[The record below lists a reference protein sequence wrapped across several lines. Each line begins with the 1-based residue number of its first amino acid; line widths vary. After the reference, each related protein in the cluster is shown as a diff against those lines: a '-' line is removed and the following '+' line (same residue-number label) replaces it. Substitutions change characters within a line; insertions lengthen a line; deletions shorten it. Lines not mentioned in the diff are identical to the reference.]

1 MNKATTMD
9 TRSERM
15 LELLAQGASARV
27 LAEQLGYSEGT
38 MRVYLHNLYRAIGV
52 RNKTEAV
59 IWYMNRTREES
70 PLPPPRAAA
79 PDGAPPP
86 PSIPVGHGFGEMA
99 LAEDLYTA
107 LGAMGSFVGPYGYL
121 WEAGLKLKG
130 VAIDAKLTAQ
140 RAQSRLLW
148 RALLK
153 GDFAYAKMLY
163 DDGAAARI
171 AAESPTDG
179 AMIACLLTLG
189 GFSTAAQKIAASL
202 AEKGRSAA
210 AGKATA
216 PGREMALVRAV
227 SQAAEGNESGTAALY
242 EAASEKGRAPA
253 LKQLAMATLFQVY
266 RVRKELDAAR
276 QTADA
281 LWAEAE
287 ATRQQLEAMGVR
299 PLSREAALPP
309 VGAGE
314 QAVAALRKA
323 ALAR

>member
-27 LAEQLGYSEGT
+27 LAQQLGYSEGT

-59 IWYMNRTREES
+59 IWYLHRTREES
-70 PLPPPRAAA
+70 PLPAPVAPRDNASA
-79 PDGAPPP
+79 PAP
-86 PSIPVGHGFGEMA
+86 SVPVGPGFGEMA
-99 LAEDLYTA
+99 LGEDLYTA
-107 LGAMGSFVGPYGYL
+107 LGAMGSFVGPYGHL

-153 GDFAYAKMLY
+153 GEFAYGKLLCDEGVAERL
-163 DDGAAARI
+163 

-179 AMIACLLTLG
+179 ALVACLLTLG
-189 GFSTAAQKIAASL
+189 GYSSAAQKLAAAL
-202 AEKGRSAA
+202 QEKGK
-210 AGKATA
+210 GA
-216 PGREMALVRAV
+216 PAGREMALV
-227 SQAAEGNESGTAALY
+227 QAAAQALEGTGDAGIALLHQ
-242 EAASEKGRAPA
+242 AASEKRVPA
-253 LKQLAMATLFQVY
+253 LRQLAMAVLFQAY
-266 RVRKELDAAR
+266 RLRKQLEAAR

-309 VGAGE
+309 LGAGE
-314 QAVAALRKA
+314 QAASALRKA

>member
-1 MNKATTMD
+1 
-9 TRSERM
+9 
-15 LELLAQGASARV
+15 
-27 LAEQLGYSEGT
+27 
-38 MRVYLHNLYRAIGV
+38 
-52 RNKTEAV
+52 
-59 IWYMNRTREES
+59 
-70 PLPPPRAAA
+70 
-79 PDGAPPP
+79 
-86 PSIPVGHGFGEMA
+86 
-99 LAEDLYTA
+99 
-107 LGAMGSFVGPYGYL
+107 
-121 WEAGLKLKG
+121 
-130 VAIDAKLTAQ
+130 
-140 RAQSRLLW
+140 
-148 RALLK
+148 
-153 GDFAYAKMLY
+153 
-163 DDGAAARI
+163 
-171 AAESPTDG
+171 
-179 AMIACLLTLG
+179 
-189 GFSTAAQKIAASL
+189 
-202 AEKGRSAA
+202 
-210 AGKATA
+210 
-216 PGREMALVRAV
+216 MALVRAV

>member
-1 MNKATTMD
+1 MNKTTTMD
-9 TRSERM
+9 SRSERM

-59 IWYMNRTREES
+59 IWYLNRTREES
-70 PLPPPRAAA
+70 PLPAARPAQAQAAA
-79 PDGAPPP
+79 QA

-121 WEAGLKLKG
+121 WEAGIKLKG

-153 GDFAYAKMLY
+153 GDFAYAKMLF

-179 AMIACLLTLG
+179 AMVACLLTLG
-189 GFSTAAQKIAASL
+189 GFSSAAQKISASL
-202 AEKGRSAA
+202 TEKGRGAA
-210 AGKATA
+210 V
-216 PGREMALVRAV
+216 GRESALVRAV
-227 SQAAEGNESGTAALY
+227 TQAAEGSEPGMAALY
-242 EAASEKGRAPA
+242 HAAAEKGRAPA
-253 LKQLAMATLFQVY
+253 LKQLAMAALFQLY
-266 RVRKELDAAR
+266 RARKQLDAAR

-314 QAVAALRKA
+314 QVAAALRRA